1 MDLRVAL
8 RGSRTAS
15 ANAVRMPR
23 KHAHYIVLGVKYFKK
38 KQTTK
43 RRDILAVVGC
53 EP

>member
-1 MDLRVAL
+1 MDLGVAL

-23 KHAHYIVLGVKYFKK
+23 KHGHDIVLGVKYLKK
-38 KQTTK
+38 NNLK
-43 RRDILAVVGC
+43 RRDMLAVVGY